1 MLTVRQAGFAGRQ
14 GGCAGVTFSNV
25 ISTGWKTTD
34 GKRPPAF
41 LVASSAAVAL
51 AALIPAGYLLV
62 RSAGAGTE
70 WIDAIWR
77 TSTAAIV
84 GRTFLLIVLVTI
96 ISVAVAVPVAW
107 LTVRSNI
114 PLRKVLSV
122 ASVLPLVL
130 PSFVMATTVIEMY
143 SPRGVIQG
151 WLSGLGVNELPE
163 IYGLGGATLVLVLM
177 TYPYVLLTVRGALRR
192 MDPALEEAARAMGY
206 GPVHTFRAVTLP
218 MLRPAIAGGSLLV
231 ALYTLSDFGGVALL
245 RYQTFTSTIMI
256 HYELINRTLA
266 AALSLVLV
274 IIAVML
280 LLGEGFTRGSGAYHR
295 STVGAV
301 RSSRRVDLGRLR
313 WLGAAAVGLPVLIGL
328 VIPVGVLIHWL
339 VRGLLNNQELIPLLI
354 PARNSLFVS
363 LLAAVVTVMAAL
375 PVAILAVRF
384 RSRMSRLFERSI
396 YIGFGLPGV
405 VVALSLVFFGINV
418 AHPLYQSI
426 WMLVFAYGVLFLPAS
441 LGPLRSSLLQVSPRI
456 EEAAQSL
463 GRSQWRVIF
472 SVTIPLVMPGALA
485 GGAMVFLL
493 TMKELPA
500 TLILSPIGYKTLSGS
515 IWDAA
520 SDAFFAKTAAA
531 ALVLVLVAGVPTAY
545 LTLRGHGDKSGVSDS
560 SMKFG
565 EALR

>member
-1 MLTVRQAGFAGRQ
+1 MSAGW
-14 GGCAGVTFSNV
+14 
-25 ISTGWKTTD
+25 ISGD
-34 GKRPPAF
+34 GKRPPVF
-41 LVASSAAVAL
+41 LVASAVAVAL
-51 AALIPAGYLLV
+51 AALIPVVYLVV
-62 RSAGAGTE
+62 RSAGAGSE
-70 WIDAIWR
+70 WTDILWR
-77 TSTAAIV
+77 ANTAAV
-84 GRTFLLIVLVTI
+84 FGRTFLLIAVVTT

-107 LTVRSNI
+107 LTVKSNI
-114 PLRKVLSV
+114 PLRRVLSV

-143 SPRGVIQG
+143 SPRGVLQG
-151 WLSGLGVNELPE
+151 WLSMFGVERLPD

-256 HYELINRTLA
+256 QYESSIDRTLA
-266 AALSLVLV
+266 AVLSLVLV
-274 IIAVML
+274 VVAVLL

-301 RSSRRVDLGRLR
+301 RVARRIDLGRWR
-313 WLGAAAVGLPVLIGL
+313 WAGVAVVAFPVLIGL
-328 VIPVGVLIHWL
+328 VVPVGVLVHWL
-339 VRGLLNNQELIPLLI
+339 ARGLINDQQLLPLLI
-354 PARNSLFVS
+354 PARNSLYIS
-363 LLAAVVTVMAAL
+363 LLAALVTVAAAL

-384 RSRMSRLFERSI
+384 RSSLSRFIERST

-418 AHPLYQSI
+418 ARPLYQSI
-426 WMLVFAYGVLFLPAS
+426 WLLVFAYGVLFLPAS
-441 LGPLRSSLLQVSPRI
+441 IGALRSSLLQVNPRI
-456 EEAAQSL
+456 EEAAQGL

-472 SVTIPLVMPGALA
+472 SVTIPLVMPGAFA

-500 TLILSPIGYKTLSGS
+500 TLILSPIGYRTLSTS
-515 IWDAA
+515 IWSAA
-520 SDAFFAKTAAA
+520 SEAYFAITAAA
-531 ALVLVLVAGVPTAY
+531 ALLLVLVAGVPTAY
-545 LTLRGHGDKSGVSDS
+545 LTLRGYGARPDVSDPPTRAPGS
-560 SMKFG
+560 SR
-565 EALR
+565 ADR

>member
-1 MLTVRQAGFAGRQ
+1 MTIS
-14 GGCAGVTFSNV
+14 GVFSGV
-25 ISTGWKTTD
+25 MPLGWKSTD

-41 LVASSAAVAL
+41 LVASAAAVAL
-51 AALIPAGYLLV
+51 AALIPVAYLLV
-62 RSAGAGTE
+62 RSVSAGSD
-70 WIDAIWR
+70 WIDIIWR
-77 TSTAAIV
+77 ANTAAV
-84 GRTFLLIVLVTI
+84 FGRTFLLIALVTVI
-96 ISVAVAVPVAW
+96 SVSVAVPIAW
-107 LTVRSNI
+107 LTVKSNI
-114 PLRKVLSV
+114 PLRRVLSV
-122 ASVLPLVL
+122 ASVLPWVM

-143 SPRGVIQG
+143 SPKGVLQG
-151 WLSGLGVNELPE
+151 WLSAIGVERLPD

-256 HYELINRTLA
+256 QYQSSIDRTLA
-266 AALSLVLV
+266 AVLSLVLV
-274 IIAVML
+274 VIAVML
-280 LLGEGFTRGSGAYHR
+280 LMGEGFTRGRGAYHR

-301 RSSRRVDLGRLR
+301 RSSRRFDLGRWR
-313 WLGAAAVGLPVLIGL
+313 WLGAAGVGVPVMIGL
-328 VIPVGVLIHWL
+328 IIPVGVLVHWL
-339 VRGLLNNQELIPLLI
+339 VRGLLNDQELLPLLI
-354 PARNSLFVS
+354 PARNSLYIS
-363 LLAAVVTVMAAL
+363 LLAALATVMAAL

-384 RSRMSRLFERSI
+384 QSRMSKFFERSI

-418 AHPLYQSI
+418 ARPLYQSI
-426 WMLVFAYGVLFLPAS
+426 WLLIFAYVVLFLPAS
-441 LGPLRSSLLQVSPRI
+441 VGALRSSLLQVSPRV

-472 SVTIPLVMPGALA
+472 SVTVPLVMPGALA

-500 TLILSPIGYKTLSGS
+500 TLILSPIGYRTLSAS
-515 IWDAA
+515 IWSAA
-520 SDAFFAKTAAA
+520 SEAFFAKTAAA
-531 ALVLVLVAGVPTAY
+531 ALLLVLVAGVPTAY
-545 LTLRGHGDKSGVSDS
+545 LTLRGHGDKADASDRS
-560 SMKFG
+560 NEIG
-565 EALR
+565 ETVR

>member
-1 MLTVRQAGFAGRQ
+1 
-14 GGCAGVTFSNV
+14 VTISGV
-25 ISTGWKTTD
+25 ISTGWKSTD

-41 LVASSAAVAL
+41 LVASAAAVAL
-51 AALIPAGYLLV
+51 AALIPVAYLLV
-62 RSAGAGTE
+62 RSVNAGSD
-70 WIDAIWR
+70 WIDIIWR
-77 TSTAAIV
+77 PSTAAV
-84 GRTFLLIVLVTI
+84 FGRTFLLIALVTVM
-96 ISVAVAVPVAW
+96 SVSVAVPVAW
-107 LTVRSNI
+107 LTVKTNI

-122 ASVLPLVL
+122 ASVLPLVM

-143 SPRGVIQG
+143 SPKGVLQG
-151 WLSGLGVNELPE
+151 WLSIFGVERLPD

-256 HYELINRTLA
+256 QYQSSIDRTLA
-266 AALSLVLV
+266 AVLSLVLV
-274 IIAVML
+274 IIAVLL
-280 LLGEGFTRGSGAYHR
+280 LLGEGFTRGRGAYHR

-301 RSSRRVDLGRLR
+301 RASRRFDLGRWR
-313 WLGAAAVGLPVLIGL
+313 WVGAAGVGVPVMIGL
-328 VIPVGVLIHWL
+328 IIPVGVLVHWL
-339 VRGLLNNQELIPLLI
+339 VRGLLNDQELLPLLI
-354 PARNSLFVS
+354 PARNSLYIS
-363 LLAAVVTVMAAL
+363 LLAALATVLAAL

-384 RSRMSRLFERSI
+384 QSRLSRFFERSI

-418 AHPLYQSI
+418 ARPLYQSI
-426 WMLVFAYGVLFLPAS
+426 WLLIFAYAVLFLPAS
-441 LGPLRSSLLQVSPRI
+441 VGALRSSLLQVSPRV

-472 SVTIPLVMPGALA
+472 SVTVPLVMPGAFA

-500 TLILSPIGYKTLSGS
+500 TLILSPIGYRTLSAS
-515 IWDAA
+515 IWSAA
-520 SDAFFAKTAAA
+520 SEAFFAKTAAA
-531 ALVLVLVAGVPTAY
+531 ALLLVLVAGVPTAY
-545 LTLRGHGDKSGVSDS
+545 LTLRGHGDNADASDRSGEI
-560 SMKFG
+560 G
-565 EALR
+565 EPAR

>member
-1 MLTVRQAGFAGRQ
+1 
-14 GGCAGVTFSNV
+14 VTLSGV
-25 ISTGWKTTD
+25 ISTGWKSSN
-34 GKRPPAF
+34 GKRPPA
-41 LVASSAAVAL
+41 LLLASAAAVAF
-51 AALIPAGYLLV
+51 ASLIPVAYLVV
-62 RSAGAGTE
+62 RSLDAGSD
-70 WIDAIWR
+70 WIDIVWR
-77 TSTAAIV
+77 ANTAAV
-84 GRTFLLIVLVTI
+84 FGRTFLLIALVTV

-107 LTVRSNI
+107 LTVKSNI

-122 ASVLPLVL
+122 ASVLPLVM

-143 SPRGVIQG
+143 SPKGILQG
-151 WLSGLGVNELPE
+151 WLSGFGVNRLPD

-256 HYELINRTLA
+256 QYESSIDRTLA
-266 AALSLVLV
+266 AVLSLILVAVAVL
-274 IIAVML
+274 L
-280 LLGEGFTRGSGAYHR
+280 LLGEGFTRGRGAYHR

-301 RSSRRVDLGRLR
+301 RVSRRYDLGAWR
-313 WLGAAAVGLPVLIGL
+313 WAGAAGVGVPVLVGLL
-328 VIPVGVLIHWL
+328 IPVGVLLHWL
-339 VRGLLNNQELIPLLI
+339 IRGLLNNQELLPLLV
-354 PARNSLFVS
+354 PARNSLYVS
-363 LLAAVVTVMAAL
+363 LLAALATVLAAM

-384 RSRMSRLFERSI
+384 QSKLSRFFERSI

-418 AHPLYQSI
+418 ARPLYQSI
-426 WMLVFAYGVLFLPAS
+426 WLLIFAYGVLFLPAS
-441 LGPLRSSLLQVSPRI
+441 VGALRSSLLQVSPRV

-463 GRSQWRVIF
+463 GRSQWKVIF
-472 SVTIPLVMPGALA
+472 SVTVPLVMPGVFA

-500 TLILSPIGYKTLSGS
+500 TLILSPIGYRTLSSS
-515 IWDAA
+515 IWSAA
-520 SDAFFAKTAAA
+520 SEAFFAKTAAA
-531 ALVLVLVAGVPTAY
+531 GLLLVLVAGVPTAY
-545 LTLRGHGDKSGVSDS
+545 LTLRGHGDNSGGSNNS
-560 SMKFG
+560 LEIE
-565 EALR
+565 EAAR